1 MLVEILDATES
12 MKTYQGEGME
22 KFIIILFMIACIIM
36 FSIPLNMSFAEEIET
51 LEERYNSYD
60 KSQEAYK
67 STGMKLKRYK
77 EYWEDYGDYIKEYVE
92 VEKTPET
99 MDELWGVHVN
109 QTETRWNQYVSEI
122 ENVWGTFHG
131 STNEEVVKYSE
142 DKTAKTYINLEDG
155 YAVFEIVIDAKQKEN
170 PELIQANL
178 KKIIEKTIN
187 EEDAEGHMILKDQ
200 LEISEIQPIHRG
212 YIIGK
217 DGEKRYKYGIVSEL
231 VSDHLLKRAKLYID
245 DIRFNCKKYDLDIAL
260 VMAIIETESHF
271 YPSRVSHANAV
282 GLMQIVP
289 KWAGLETNMFIYNE
303 NVKPT
308 VKYLK
313 NPNRNI
319 QHGCCYL
326 SLLYNRHWMEAPE
339 GKKKDFVVVC
349 SYNCGPHNVNKMVF
363 KHKGYQEVWDE
374 NKMYQMLRERTPEET
389 SDYLAK
395 VTKRREKWV
404 NTLKSKRL

>member
-1 MLVEILDATES
+1 
-12 MKTYQGEGME
+12 ME

-217 DGEKRYKYGIVSEL
+217 DGEKC
-231 VSDHLLKRAKLYID
+231 HL
-245 DIRFNCKKYDLDIAL
+245 
-260 VMAIIETESHF
+260 
-271 YPSRVSHANAV
+271 
-282 GLMQIVP
+282 
-289 KWAGLETNMFIYNE
+289 
-303 NVKPT
+303 
-308 VKYLK
+308 
-313 NPNRNI
+313 
-319 QHGCCYL
+319 
-326 SLLYNRHWMEAPE
+326 
-339 GKKKDFVVVC
+339 
-349 SYNCGPHNVNKMVF
+349 
-363 KHKGYQEVWDE
+363 
-374 NKMYQMLRERTPEET
+374 
-389 SDYLAK
+389 
-395 VTKRREKWV
+395 
-404 NTLKSKRL
+404 